1 MAIQAGET
9 TFHQAKR
16 GIVQNGLVLNLDAGV
31 EESYN
36 GGTTWTDLS
45 TSKVN
50 GTLTNMDASNLST
63 DNAGSLTFDG
73 ADEHVNCGDNFSFLD
88 DPDANEFTITSWIN
102 GDSGADGTIFSKAD
116 RYARMVQFFTQTDD
130 TAYIK
135 LGGTDITSLAL
146 VTDGTWHN
154 VGMKVRNDGGTYKGR
169 IYVDG
174 VSVTEESAV
183 GSTTVTADFLI
194 GARRNSGN
202 TGLGYLFDGKI
213 ANCLIYNR
221 VLSDAEILQN
231 YNAMKHRFGI

>member
-1 MAIQAGET
+1 MALN
-9 TFHQAKR
+9 HSPH
-16 GIVQNGLVLNLDAGV
+16 IVTDGLVLCLDAANLR
-31 EESYN
+31 SYP
-36 GGTTWTDLS
+36 GAGTTWTDLA

-50 GTLTNMDASNLST
+50 GTLTNMTDNFST
-63 DNAGSLTFDG
+63 DGLGCLTFDG

-102 GDSGADGTIFSKAD
+102 GETGADGTIFSKAD
-116 RYARMVQFFTQTDD
+116 SGSRMVQFFTQEDD

-135 LGGTDITSLAL
+135 LGGTDITSSAI

-154 VGMKVRNDGGTYKGR
+154 VGMRVRNDGGTYKGR

-174 VSVTEESAV
+174 VSVTSEKPI

-221 VLSDAEILQN
+221 ALSSTEILQN
-231 YNAMKHRFGI
+231 YLATKGRYQ

>member
-102 GDSGADGTIFSKAD
+102 GNDGADGTIFSKAD
-116 RYARMVQFFTQTDD
+116 SSNRMVQLFTSTSN
-130 TAYIK
+130 TLVTK
-135 LGGTDITSLAL
+135 TGGTEIVGSTIVA
-146 VTDGTWHN
+146 DGTWHN
-154 VGMKVRNDGGTYKGR
+154 VGLRVSNVGGTYKAKL
-169 IYVDG
+169 YVDG
-174 VSVTEESAV
+174 MSDSTKVAI
-183 GSTTVTADFLI
+183 GSTTVTADFMI
-194 GARRNSGN
+194 GARRHSGN
-202 TGLGYLFDGKI
+202 TGLGYLFNGKI
-213 ANCLIYNR
+213 ANCFMYNR
-221 VLSDAEILQN
+221 ALSSAEILQN
-231 YNAMKHRFGI
+231 YNATKWRYA

>member
-1 MAIQAGET
+1 MGLS
-9 TFHQAKR
+9 HSPR
-16 GIVQNGLVLNLDAGV
+16 IVTDGLVFCVDAANRR
-31 EESYN
+31 SYPRA
-36 GGTTWTDLS
+36 GTVWTDLA

-50 GTLTNMDASNLST
+50 GTLTNMTDNFST
-63 DNAGSLTFDG
+63 DGVGTLTFDG
-73 ADEHVNCGDNFSFLD
+73 ADEHVNFGDNFSFLD

-116 RYARMVQFFTQTDD
+116 RYNRMVQFFTQTDD

-135 LGGTDITSLAL
+135 LGGTDITSLAI

>member
-102 GDSGADGTIFSKAD
+102 GETGADGTIFSKAD
-116 RYARMVQFFTQTDD
+116 RYSRMVQFFTQTDD

-135 LGGTDITSLAL
+135 LGGTDITSLAI

>member
-1 MAIQAGET
+1 MGLN
-9 TFHQAKR
+9 HSPH
-16 GIVQNGLVLNLDAGV
+16 IVTDGLVLCLDAANLR
-31 EESYN
+31 SYP
-36 GGTTWTDLS
+36 GAGTTWTDLA

-50 GTLTNMDASNLST
+50 GTLTNMSDDFST
-63 DNAGSLTFDG
+63 DGLGCLIFDG
-73 ADEHVNCGDNFSFLD
+73 ANDHVNCGDNFSFLD

-102 GDSGADGTIFSKAD
+102 GDSGANGTIFSKANNSN
-116 RYARMVQFFTQTDD
+116 RMVQFFTQTDD

-135 LGGTDITSLAL
+135 LGGTDITSSAI

-154 VGMKVRNDGGTYKGR
+154 VGMRVRNDGGTYKGR

-174 VSVTEESAV
+174 VSVTSEKPI

-194 GARRNSGN
+194 GARRDSGN

-221 VLSDAEILQN
+221 ALSSAEILQN
-231 YNAMKHRFGI
+231 YLATKGRYQ